1 MSQPK
6 MLHEERNSF
15 GSIYMLKVGYWVL
28 KYNICFFK
36 RKIMCMVTHFAIQ
49 QHNFFDAKENFL
61 RFFGE
66 GELKCRGR

>member
-15 GSIYMLKVGYWVL
+15 GSIYMLKVGYWVH

-49 QHNFFDAKENFL
+49 QHNFFDA
-61 RFFGE
+61 
-66 GELKCRGR
+66 